1 MRLRPW
7 LLITLLSLGAGLSVL
22 WPTERSTNSSPTGEA
37 ETVAAAPDTAEPRA
51 PAGSVTVSD
60 DEALWRAIVPNS
72 ELLAYEARNQF
83 DANIRDLLENAATWT
98 LEVRERR
105 ARELQLALRRYEE
118 RGEVSAAESVMLQ
131 IAVIRAREPELAAQE
146 REIRELLARY
156 SDDYESRME
165 AWRTRRDPVFMRYKQ
180 RERDVVREVLEMP
193 ELPEGVDRGE
203 YLRQRLLEVRIESAT
218 SINGV
223 WIRE

>member
-1 MRLRPW
+1 
-7 LLITLLSLGAGLSVL
+7 
-22 WPTERSTNSSPTGEA
+22 
-37 ETVAAAPDTAEPRA
+37 VAAAPDTAEPRA